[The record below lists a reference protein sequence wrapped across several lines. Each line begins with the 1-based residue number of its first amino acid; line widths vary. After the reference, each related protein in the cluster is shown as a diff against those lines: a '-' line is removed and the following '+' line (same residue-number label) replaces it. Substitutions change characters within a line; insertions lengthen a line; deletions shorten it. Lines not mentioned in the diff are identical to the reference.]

1 MKIDK
6 NLTDPAVLEQ
16 LGLRLAR
23 RRIDIGLTQA
33 ALAEQAGLA
42 KRTVERI
49 ERGESAQLISFVR
62 LLRGLD
68 LIDGLERA
76 VPDLSPSPMTLL
88 AQRGHERRRVRAA
101 RPRAPAPWHWR
112 EDR

>member
-1 MKIDK
+1 MKIEK

-23 RRIDIGLTQA
+23 RRLDLGLTQA

-49 ERGESAQLISFVR
+49 ERGESAQLLSFVR

-68 LIDGLERA
+68 LIDGLELA
-76 VPDLSPSPMTLL
+76 VPDLAPSPMTLL
-88 AQRGHERRRVRAA
+88 SHRGRERRRVRAA
-101 RPRAPAPWHWR
+101 RPRPASPWHWR
-112 EDR
+112 EEK

>member
-6 NLTDPAVLEQ
+6 NLSDPAVLEQ

-23 RRIDIGLTQA
+23 RRLDVGLTQA
-33 ALAEQAGLA
+33 ALAEQVGLA

-68 LIDGLERA
+68 LIDGLELA
-76 VPDLSPSPMTLL
+76 LPDFSPSPMTLL
-88 AQRGHERRRVRAA
+88 AHRGRERKRVRAA
-101 RPRAPAPWHWR
+101 RPRPPSPWHWR
-112 EDR
+112 EQK